1 MTTHSFDVD
10 EAIKYGMESAVLLS
24 NIRYWLE
31 KNRANVLHCHDGY
44 YWTYNSAPAFNKLF
58 PYISERSIS
67 RHLKNLCDTGVLLNA
82 NYNAMGYDRKYWYT
96 IPAEFAVKPSEEEDK
111 SPEDGVNPLGVEST
125 DLKTRQFGGC
135 TSQFGG
141 CTSQFGGCTSQFGEL
156 ISQNGAP
163 IANINPDINP
173 NTKTTT
179 TAAAVVAVDNSLSE
193 EQKACWKWAK
203 NEKFWSG
210 KVYSGKAFLSLYNAE
225 SGALKGQYENWKELN
240 KTEEEKK
247 VKPKVPEVW
256 ERQGFK
262 SEKEYN
268 DFMFKKQTEKYTK
281 TKTGSLA

>member
-31 KNRANVLHCHDGY
+31 KNRANESNCHDGY

-96 IPAEFAVKPSEEEDK
+96 IPAEFAVKPQEEENEKVDK
-111 SPEDGVNPLGVEST
+111 PPDEVKPLESMESA
-125 DLKTRQFGGC
+125 DLKTRQIGGC
-135 TSQFGG
+135 TSQ
-141 CTSQFGGCTSQFGEL
+141 
-156 ISQNGAP
+156 IGAP
-163 IANINPDINP
+163 IANINPAINP

-179 TAAAVVAVDNSLSE
+179 TAAAIVAVDNSLSE

-210 KVYSGKAFLSLYNAE
+210 KVYSEKAFLSLYNAE

>member
-31 KNRANVLHCHDGY
+31 KNCANELHCHDGY

-67 RHLKNLCDTGVLLNA
+67 RHLKNLCDAGVLLNA

-96 IPAEFAVKPSEEEDK
+96 IPAEFAVKPPEEEDEK
-111 SPEDGVNPLGVEST
+111 VDKPPDEVKPLESVDDA
-125 DLKTRQFGGC
+125 DLKTRQIGGC
-135 TSQFGG
+135 TSQIGG
-141 CTSQFGGCTSQFGEL
+141 CTRQIGGW

-163 IANINPDINP
+163 IANINPAINP

-179 TAAAVVAVDNSLSE
+179 TSAAAVAADNSLSE

-203 NEKFWSG
+203 KEKFWSG
-210 KVYSGKAFLSLYNAE
+210 KVFSGKAFLSLYNAE
-225 SGALKGQYENWKELN
+225 SGALRGQFENWQELN
-240 KTEEEKK
+240 KTEEAKK
-247 VKPKVPEVW
+247 MKPKVPEVW

-262 SEKEYN
+262 TEKEYN
-268 DFMFKKQTEKYTK
+268 DFMFKQQTEKYTK